1 MFVKLGVRKTALGCF
16 STARTL
22 SPLPSVS
29 ISCLP
34 LPLSL
39 SPFFDIPPTYLFSS
53 RASIAATRHLPTHL
67 HRCQRNPTTKRRSR
81 PRPQARRQ
89 RRPSS
94 KKTLVNPRRQR
105 KQNSKYVVEM
115 HLPPPIISCH
125 FSPLPFQCSNENT
138 RVYIDRSL
146 GITTVLVI
154 PPLQWQSAI

>member
-1 MFVKLGVRKTALGCF
+1 MFGRLRLGASLPRAL
-16 STARTL
+16 SRL
-22 SPLPSVS
+22 SRLSRFPVYPSLPPSLPSL
-29 ISCLP
+29 IFLQ
-34 LPLSL
+34 LT
-39 SPFFDIPPTYLFSS
+39 FFSS
-53 RASIAATRHLPTHL
+53 PASIAATRHLPTHL

-125 FSPLPFQCSNENT
+125 FAPLPFQCSNENT